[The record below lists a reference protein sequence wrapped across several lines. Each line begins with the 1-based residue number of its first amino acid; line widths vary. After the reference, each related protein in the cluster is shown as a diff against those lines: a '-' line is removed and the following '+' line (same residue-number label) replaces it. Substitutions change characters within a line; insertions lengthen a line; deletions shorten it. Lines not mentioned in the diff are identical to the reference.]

1 MCALAAVDLADLV
14 AAEREGELIIMK
26 RHVLCQRDSE
36 VEAKRQIAVSL
47 LEAVDLLFGFAAAL
61 GQQHVGCLD
70 RRRIER
76 AEAI

>member
-1 MCALAAVDLADLV
+1 
-14 AAEREGELIIMK
+14 MK
-26 RHVLCQRDSE
+26 RHVFCQRDGE
-36 VEAKRQIAVSL
+36 VEAKGQVAVSL
-47 LEAVDLLFGFAAAL
+47 LEAVDLFFGFAAAL

>member
-1 MCALAAVDLADLV
+1 
-14 AAEREGELIIMK
+14 MK
-26 RHVLCQRDSE
+26 RHVFCQRNGE

-47 LEAVDLLFGFAAAL
+47 LETINLLFGFAAAL